1 MLSKANVTEFCC
13 IVLKDEKGRKVEG
26 GRDPQRKLMKQNQR
40 KPLSNK
46 SGLFIMQPSEKENK
60 RGLGQEIEL
69 EVREEGIEISQCS
82 LTKLLC
88 PSKKNVHPQEPACG
102 MGRLILAWIEKAVGP
117 TIADWFPVLT
127 CRIKPCR
134 AYCTH
139 NVTYCIHTTK
149 TVHQQH
155 TIEAR

>member
-88 PSKKNVHPQEPACG
+88 PSKKKRSTTGTGVWDGQAYP
-102 MGRLILAWIEKAVGP
+102 RLDRESCWANNSRLVPSPDLQNQALLCLLYPRCHIL
-117 TIADWFPVLT
+117 
-127 CRIKPCR
+127 
-134 AYCTH
+134 YTH
-139 NVTYCIHTTK
+139 N
-149 TVHQQH
+149 
-155 TIEAR
+155 